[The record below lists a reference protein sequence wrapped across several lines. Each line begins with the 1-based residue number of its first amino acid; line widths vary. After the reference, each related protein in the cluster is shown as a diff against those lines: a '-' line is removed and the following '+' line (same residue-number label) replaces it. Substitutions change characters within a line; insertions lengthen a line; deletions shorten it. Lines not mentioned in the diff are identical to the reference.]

1 MRQRREGTQ
10 LVRRI
15 FAFILVTL
23 DGYYEGPDGEFDWPV
38 VDAEFEEFGIR
49 QLDAADT
56 LMFGRRTY
64 EGMAAYWP
72 SKQAEAEN
80 DPRVVEQLNGY
91 PKLVVSRTLPG
102 AGWPPTRVVRDLGEL
117 AGVEGEIAV
126 LGSPQLTGGLIR
138 AGLLDELRIMVAPV
152 VLGAGR
158 SLFAGYGERIP
169 LRLLRTRTFDSGN
182 VLHTYAPGR

>member
-1 MRQRREGTQ
+1 M
-10 LVRRI
+10 RRI
-15 FAFILVTL
+15 FAFIVTTL

-56 LMFGRRTY
+56 LLFGRRTY
-64 EGMAAYWP
+64 QGMAAYWP
-72 SKQAEAEN
+72 SEQAAADN

-91 PKLVVSRTLPG
+91 PKLVVSRTLES
-102 AGWPPTRVVRDLGEL
+102 ADWPETRVLRDLDEL
-117 AGVEGEIAV
+117 ASVDGEIAA
-126 LGSPQLTGGLIR
+126 LGSPALTGELIR

-152 VLGAGR
+152 ALGAGK
-158 SLFAGYGERIP
+158 SLFAGHGTRIP

-182 VLHTYAPGR
+182 VLHTYEPVR